1 MALRESKDELT
12 SRFLSDLS
20 ETLDIVKTISK
31 LGITRKEAASM
42 LKSLVI
48 HPQQAHGGD
57 RYDIYVDG
65 ASRGNPGKAGA
76 GAVIKDSSGKIVR
89 ELKKFLGVA
98 TNNSAEYRA
107 FIMAIEEAILL
118 KASDIR
124 VYSDSELL
132 VRQLNGQY
140 KVKSPELR
148 ELYLRAVEL
157 LSGFQRYTVTH
168 IPREQNPLAD
178 SLANQAIDG
187 SC

>member
-1 MALRESKDELT
+1 MASSTSKDELF

-20 ETLDIVKTISK
+20 ETLDIGKTINK
-31 LGITRKEAASM
+31 LGITKEEAAAM
-42 LKSLVI
+42 LKSLAG
-48 HPQQAHGGD
+48 HPPQAHGRS
-57 RYDIYVDG
+57 RYDVYVDG
-65 ASRGNPGKAGA
+65 ASRGNPGNAGA
-76 GAVIKDSSGKIVR
+76 GAVIKDSSGKIVK
-89 ELKKFLGVA
+89 ELKKFLGCA
-98 TNNSAEYRA
+98 TNNNAEYRA
-107 FIMAIEEAILL
+107 FIMAIEEALSL
-118 KASDIR
+118 KATDIR

>member
-1 MALRESKDELT
+1 MRASKDELT

-20 ETLDIVKTISK
+20 ETLDIGKTINK
-31 LGITRKEAASM
+31 LGITKEEAAAM
-42 LKSLVI
+42 LKSLTC
-48 HPQQAHGGD
+48 HPQQAHGKS

-76 GAVIKDSSGKIVR
+76 GAVIKDSSGGIVK

-107 FIMAIEEAILL
+107 FIMAIEEALSL
-118 KASDIR
+118 KATDIR

-148 ELYLRAVEL
+148 ELYLKAVEL
-157 LSGFQRYTVTH
+157 LSGIQRYTVTH